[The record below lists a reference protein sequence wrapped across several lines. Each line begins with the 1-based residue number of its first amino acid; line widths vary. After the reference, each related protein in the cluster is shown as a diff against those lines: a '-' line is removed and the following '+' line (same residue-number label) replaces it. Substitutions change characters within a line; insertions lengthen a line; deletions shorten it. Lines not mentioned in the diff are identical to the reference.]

1 MTTNIKARY
10 TNGAL
15 VPLEPLDLEEGAVVS
30 VSVEKT
36 GNVSNPAGAEAQ
48 KEKEPFKVV
57 PLASGFAPGVTPENL
72 KDVLYEMDVEEYLEK
87 ERSSRERD
95 R

>member
-36 GNVSNPAGAEAQ
+36 GSVSKPAGAEPQ

-72 KDVLYEMDVEEYLEK
+72 KDVILDLEDEEFLEK
-87 ERSSRERD
+87 LGQ
-95 R
+95 